1 MWDIFNLILGFPV
14 GSYFRKAEICHQLI
28 DLSELSAKIN
38 KEGIDRTDFRNR
50 EVVTCLKRTHAQR
63 RVCFSFKKQFPI
75 SKTSST
81 LSCMYLVTALQQC
94 YGDASSCEKQR
105 ERDLLKN
112 SLAHAIAAPVML
124 LS

>member
-1 MWDIFNLILGFPV
+1 M
-14 GSYFRKAEICHQLI
+14 GSYFFRAEICHQLI

-75 SKTSST
+75 NKTNST
-81 LSCMYLVTALQQC
+81 LSCMYLVSALQQC
-94 YGDASSCEKQR
+94 YGVLHVLRSKGKE
-105 ERDLLKN
+105 
-112 SLAHAIAAPVML
+112 IY
-124 LS
+124 